1 MKTRTDYNLRQIPG
15 LPGFDKKG
23 IRTISIPRVEQIS
36 TNSLKVEKVEL
47 SEEYTRIDIIHY
59 ADPKYIS
66 GGWVHVRPET
76 FIRASGS
83 TQRLGLLNVINVPIA
98 RTKHYYRHVNDR
110 IAFSLF
116 FPALPKNVKS
126 IDMIEKLNGGENYFN
141 IYGIRT
147 RDIDNGP
154 MQLGFL
160 SFN

>member
-1 MKTRTDYNLRQIPG
+1 MKTRANYNPMQIPG
-15 LPGFDKKG
+15 LPGFDERG
-23 IRTISIPRVEQIS
+23 IRTITIPKVEQIT

-47 SEEYTRIDIIHY
+47 SYEYTRIDIIHY

-66 GGWVHVRPET
+66 GGWVHIRPET
-76 FIRASGS
+76 FIRPSGS
-83 TQRLGLLNVINVPIA
+83 SERLGLLNVINVPIA
-98 RTKHYYRHVNDR
+98 RAKHYYRHVNDR

-116 FPALPKNVKS
+116 FPALPKNVKT

-141 IYGIRT
+141 IYGIRI

-154 MQLGFL
+154 IRLGSI